1 MGLHNSF
8 LKHIMLFYELFR
20 FNMKGV
26 LMKPLGKLFLCIFLL
41 SQAIAGQS
49 LTDIYKSGEITF
61 QPDKNFQTSV
71 QFFYN
76 RNEPIKNYSN
86 LAFAS
91 DGSVFVLDR
100 GTHQILMFQPDGQY
114 LKALSINIPISTSV
128 YHGIQ
133 GMDILDNQYIVVA
146 GYDQLL
152 VYDFGG
158 KFIKTIKKDYSLMKM
173 VALKENK
180 VAVEGS
186 VSLGGSM
193 MRRYVGIIDIDTEED
208 VSAVQYEEDL
218 SEETVSFKA
227 GHGTMS
233 FSSSTYHPRVYLSRT
248 SDGNLIA
255 GYSENPE
262 VTIYPP
268 AATKLADIRLEYPA
282 MTLSKEELQ
291 AMKAR
296 YTKSVKRAIE
306 QFDGPDSLLD
316 VVQSDDFYRRQIP
329 YFYGIKTDS
338 EGNILIFRQEQD
350 EANHVFRVYRV
361 YSNQGEFI
369 CETTMDFG
377 AYTRPDLRRIA
388 FHGKFLYGIMQKA
401 NTKLIGLV
409 RGTFQ

>member
-1 MGLHNSF
+1 
-8 LKHIMLFYELFR
+8 
-20 FNMKGV
+20 MKTF
-26 LMKPLGKLFLCIFLL
+26 GKLFLCIFLL

-114 LKALSINIPISTSV
+114 LKALSINIPISNSV

-133 GMDILDNQYIVVA
+133 GMDILDNRYIMVA

-158 KFIKTIKKDYSLMKM
+158 KLIKTIKKDYSLMKM

-227 GHGTMS
+227 GHRTMS
-233 FSSSTYHPRVYLSRT
+233 IRLSTHIPRVYLART
-248 SDGNLIA
+248 PDGNLIA

-262 VTIYPP
+262 VTIYSP

-291 AMKAR
+291 AIKAR
-296 YTKSVKRAIE
+296 YTKSVKRVIE
-306 QFDGPDSLLD
+306 QFDAPDSLLD

-338 EGNILIFRQEQD
+338 EGNILIFRQEPD

-388 FHGKFLYGIMQKA
+388 FHNEFLYGIMQKA